1 MSEFTEE
8 KKAKA
13 LLAFKKIIEEDKDK
27 FHAYHDIYHAVMD
40 SCNCR
45 MTENEILPE
54 REDLLRFLHRK
65 MVDHEVHGRT
75 HEHLVAVVEN
85 LVAVD
90 TVPAESSLFR
100 ILKNLKDYTE
110 LFMTVI
116 AIWQIRLKVFRFRL
130 LQAAVRNVLAWAKR
144 KRKKTTRRKPQRTFR
159 IITIK
164 TRTSTK
170 LLYLINVTLIEAKKI
185 VNLT

>member
-1 MSEFTEE
+1 MSEFTKE

-45 MTENEILPE
+45 ITENEILPG
-54 REDLLRFLHRK
+54 REDLLHFLHRK

-75 HEHLVAVVEN
+75 HERLVAVVEN

-100 ILKNLKDYTE
+100 ILKDPKDYAETIHDRNRYLADTLESLQIPSPSSSNKKRSCMGETE
-110 LFMTVI
+110 
-116 AIWQIRLKVFRFRL
+116 KEKD
-130 LQAAVRNVLAWAKR
+130 NK
-144 KRKKTTRRKPQRTFR
+144 KKTTK
-159 IITIK
+159 
-164 TRTSTK
+164 
-170 LLYLINVTLIEAKKI
+170 
-185 VNLT
+185 NL